1 MSTQDVLVTTLAFMT
16 MTFVA
21 GAALYWA
28 VSRLRRPPED

>member
-1 MSTQDVLVTTLAFMT
+1 MSTQDVLATTQAFMT

-21 GAALYWA
+21 GAAFYWA

>member
-1 MSTQDVLVTTLAFMT
+1 MSVQDVLVTTLAFMT

-21 GAALYWA
+21 GAAMYWA